1 MEIPQALE
9 IVHKLANGQNP
20 PTGTAVTGS
29 CLLRHPKSMRA
40 LNRVGGGRGLKH
52 KRERRR
58 PRPANAG
65 KGWSAQEDQGVC
77 DELRSGISFAEI
89 ARLHCRTPG
98 SIVARLIQ
106 LRKIYGVWGRRTA

>member
-1 MEIPQALE
+1 MEIPQVLE

-20 PTGTAVTGS
+20 QTRTAVTGN
-29 CLLRHPKSMRA
+29 CLLRHPQSIRA
-40 LNRVGGGRGLKH
+40 LNRAVGALESQHKH
-52 KRERRR
+52 ERRR
-58 PRPANAG
+58 SRPANAG

-77 DELRSGISFAEI
+77 DELRSGISFEEI

-106 LRKIYGVWGRRTA
+106 LRKISGVWGRRTA